1 MEESHTS
8 SPMVK
13 LVSKLDLFSN
23 GTRMAYNAL
32 KSQFLEA
39 DWTSEELI
47 PLKDLL
53 PYEVRTLDDGFKYL
67 GFFLKPN
74 WYVINDW
81 CWLIKKVGKKNSSC
95 CHRWLTLGG
104 RYILIN

>member
-1 MEESHTS
+1 
-8 SPMVK
+8 
-13 LVSKLDLFSN
+13 
-23 GTRMAYNAL
+23 MAYNAL

-53 PYEVRTLDDGFKYL
+53 PYEVITLDDGFKYL

-74 WYVINDW
+74 CYVINDW
-81 CWLIKKVGKKNSSC
+81 
-95 CHRWLTLGG
+95 
-104 RYILIN
+104 